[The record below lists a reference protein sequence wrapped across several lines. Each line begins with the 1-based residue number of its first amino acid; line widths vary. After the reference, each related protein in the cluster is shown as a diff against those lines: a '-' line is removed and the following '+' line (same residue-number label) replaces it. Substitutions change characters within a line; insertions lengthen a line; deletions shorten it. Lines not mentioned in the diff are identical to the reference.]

1 MEKDI
6 IFEPLEFRNLT
17 LKNRIFR
24 SNISG
29 RFDNYD
35 GSGNQA
41 RINWEEKFA
50 RGGVGAIVSSF
61 TPVQIRGRILPNYA
75 TIDRDDRIPF
85 WRKVGEKVH
94 EYDCKFLM
102 QLSHSGRQRD
112 VGGVENLY
120 NKGLSSTSETE
131 SFHGLECQAMTRK
144 EIKEMIQAFADGA
157 RRAREAGLDGVEL
170 HSANGYLITQFLSSG
185 INDRKDEY
193 GGSLENRARFLLE
206 IIQAIRKEVGNDFHL
221 QAKISAVEYND
232 AVIPWDKPGNTLED
246 SIQICKWV
254 EEAGADAL
262 HISTGSLF
270 PHPLNPP
277 GEFPQDEAYRWY
289 EIMLGSG
296 IYTFRNYLLFRY
308 RFLFPI
314 FLFLWNR
321 VYRKGSTQPIIGKD
335 LQDKALDDSFREFV
349 SSQTMQELLN
359 KYQGISISDAR
370 EIKKHVNIPVI
381 CTGGFQQASYIR
393 EAISEGFCDAVSIAR
408 PLVANNDLVQQFQ
421 EGKDLPDRPCTY
433 CNRCLLNALQNPLGC
448 YDVRR
453 YNDDHDKMIEQ
464 VMTVFDPPPFS

>member
-112 VGGVENLY
+112 VGGVENLH

-277 GEFPQDEAYRWY
+277 GEFPQDEAFRWY

-335 LQDKALDDSFREFV
+335 VQDKALDDSFREFV
-349 SSQTMQELLN
+349 SSHTMQELLD

-421 EGKDLPDRPCTY
+421 QGKDLPDRPCTY

-453 YNDDHDKMIEQ
+453 YNDDHDKMIKQ

>member
-6 IFEPLEFRNLT
+6 IFQPLEFRNLT

-112 VGGVENLY
+112 VGGVENLH

-277 GEFPQDEAYRWY
+277 GEFPRDEASRWY

-335 LQDKALDDSFREFV
+335 VQDKALDDSFREFV
-349 SSQTMQELLN
+349 SSQTMQELLD

-421 EGKDLPDRPCTY
+421 QGKDLPDRPCTY